1 MYRTS
6 ACPAMRKVAET
17 TVHKI
22 IEKIQMQ
29 KEDLKIINIYFK
41 TIKICLQHTKLQFL
55 IIYCDI
61 DFMKA

>member
-1 MYRTS
+1 
-6 ACPAMRKVAET
+6 MRKVAET